1 MLPSTSQHGC
11 CRDEEEFSEHESLC
25 EDMDTE
31 TANLMNGSEDNDS
44 MDVDAHANDMD
55 HQAKQRLD
63 IINGRLF
70 LIKRRLNEVLNPLRS
85 WQDIVATIKTWLQ
98 EDSADAQN
106 IVFLDILVA
115 EFLRRP
121 PWMVLG
127 HDAP

>member
-1 MLPSTSQHGC
+1 MLPSTSQHGGC
-11 CRDEEEFSEHESLC
+11 HAEEEFSEHESLC

-31 TANLMNGSEDNDS
+31 TTILMNGSEDNDS